1 LRGQRIGSGKEGRVH
16 IVTVVVLASVVTL
29 GYAPPAAAQ
38 QTQAESAQQV
48 RNKEIARAFYEDLW
62 FSRNTDRFA
71 DYVADTYVVHDI
83 GDRKGVTEPAV
94 EQKNIADLFWKHGD
108 LSGEIDFQIAEGDF
122 VATRWR
128 VRMEPRTLVGR
139 ILGAAP
145 EEGLPII
152 NVFRF
157 EDGRIVEFWNHRHDI
172 DSGQNLRLKAQG
184 LGRGLLLAL
193 IPTGYAVILRG
204 RLRGLTLERNS
215 SGT

>member
-1 LRGQRIGSGKEGRVH
+1 MRNLA
-16 IVTVVVLASVVTL
+16 VVVLASAVTL
-29 GYAPPAAAQ
+29 GYPPETAAQ
-38 QTQAESAQQV
+38 RTETEPTLQA
-48 RNKEIARAFYEDLW
+48 RNKELARAFYEDLW

-83 GDRKGVTEPAV
+83 GDRKGLTEPAV

-108 LSGEIDFQIAEGDF
+108 LSGEIDFQVAEGDL

-139 ILGAAP
+139 FLGAAP

-157 EDGRIVEFWNHRHDI
+157 EDGKIVEFWNHRHDI
-172 DSGQNLRLKAQG
+172 DSGQNLRFKAQG
-184 LGRGLLLAL
+184 LGLGLLLAL
-193 IPTGYAVILRG
+193 IPTGYAVVLRR
-204 RLRGLTLERNS
+204 RLRGLTPERNS
-215 SGT
+215 SGA